1 MTGPSGALLGGLAA
15 GLAVAM
21 PLGAIGVLL
30 LHEGMTRGARS
41 AAAGAAGVA
50 LVDTLYAAL
59 AVLGGSWI
67 ATTLGGHEAVV
78 RLVGAAV
85 LGAVAAAGL
94 VRTLRPAGPSRP
106 LPSDSGPTTGP
117 LADLAAARG
126 ARPWA
131 VFARFVAL
139 TAVNPLTAAAFVALA
154 AGLAFRWSTPAD
166 GAAFVTGVAMAS
178 LAWQLA
184 LAGAG
189 GLLGRWTRGRGQERV
204 ARVLGLVGFGLVG
217 ALAVVL
223 ATG

>member
-1 MTGPSGALLGGLAA
+1 MTGPSGALLAGLAA

-59 AVLGGSWI
+59 AVLGGSWV
-67 ATTLGGHEAVV
+67 ATTLGGHEAAV

-85 LGAVAAAGL
+85 LGAVAVAGL
-94 VRTLRPAGPSRP
+94 VRTLRHAGPPRP
-106 LPSDSGPTTGP
+106 LPPEPGQAGPP
-117 LADLAAARG
+117 VDLAPARG
-126 ARPWA
+126 PRPRA

-166 GAAFVTGVAMAS
+166 GAAFVVGVAVAS
-178 LAWQLA
+178 LGWQLA